1 MKKAAGIIPARYQSS
16 RFPGKPLAMIL
27 GKPMIQHVYEG
38 AKKARS
44 LDQLIIATDDERI
57 FDAAKKFKA
66 DVVMTSGAHASGTE
80 RAAEVARKLDTP
92 LIITIQGDEPLIEA
106 RMIDAVVSVLQA
118 GEAVMASLM
127 ARVEDLG
134 LIKDPH
140 IAKVVVDREGWALY
154 FSRQPIPTAATD
166 FFFQHIGIY
175 GFQREF
181 LLKFSRL
188 EPARLEKFEK
198 LEQLRALENGYR
210 IKMIEIPQPTLSVDT
225 PQDIIKVE
233 RFLRREAIK

>member
-1 MKKAAGIIPARYQSS
+1 LKKAAGIIPARYQSS

-92 LIITIQGDEPLIEA
+92 LIITIQGDEPLI
-106 RMIDAVVSVLQA
+106 
-118 GEAVMASLM
+118 
-127 ARVEDLG
+127 
-134 LIKDPH
+134 
-140 IAKVVVDREGWALY
+140 
-154 FSRQPIPTAATD
+154 
-166 FFFQHIGIY
+166 
-175 GFQREF
+175 
-181 LLKFSRL
+181 
-188 EPARLEKFEK
+188 
-198 LEQLRALENGYR
+198 
-210 IKMIEIPQPTLSVDT
+210 
-225 PQDIIKVE
+225 
-233 RFLRREAIK
+233 

>member
-1 MKKAAGIIPARYQSS
+1 LKKAAGIIPARYQSS

-38 AKKARS
+38 AKKAKS
-44 LDQLIIATDDERI
+44 LDELIIATDDERI
-57 FDAAKKFKA
+57 FNAAKKFEA
-66 DVVMTSGAHASGTE
+66 DVIMTSSAHASGTE
-80 RAAEVARKLDTP
+80 RAAEVAKKLDSR
-92 LIITIQGDEPLIEA
+92 LIINIQGDEPLIEA
-106 RMIDAVVSVLQA
+106 WMIDALVSALQD
-118 GEAVMASLM
+118 GETPMASLM
-127 ARVEDLG
+127 ARVTDLA

-140 IAKVVVDREGWALY
+140 LVKVVADRAGWALY
-154 FSRQPIPTAATD
+154 FSRQAIPTAATD

-181 LLKFSRL
+181 LIKFARL

-210 IKMIEIPQPTLSVDT
+210 IKMVEIPQPTLSVDT
-225 PQDIIKVE
+225 PQDIIRVE
-233 RFLRREAIK
+233 RFLRREAIT